1 MRTLDRY
8 AAWNANFVP
17 VVSDPHSG
25 PRRAKRARKTL
36 ATSRGLRWDIKGGA
50 RDWLDGAGTSVR
62 AARQGG
68 SRARRLDHC
77 RAPNLVGN
85 AVKFIPSGG
94 RVTITLE
101 RSAQH
106 AQIIIDSSKTSFLSN
121 QSC

>member
-1 MRTLDRY
+1 LDRY

-17 VVSDPHSG
+17 VVSGPHSG

-50 RDWLDGAGTSVR
+50 RDWLELDGAGTSVR

-77 RAPNLVGN
+77 RAANLVGN
-85 AVKFIPSGG
+85 AVKFTPSGG

-106 AQIIIDSSKTSFLSN
+106 AQIIIDSSKTSLLSN